1 MSSHQPQGSGSE
13 PKAQGPTRKVRKL
26 DTSMEHSQASQ
37 MTHTLQV
44 TDVSVEDSQASG
56 ADAAWL
62 QVTDE
67 ANNLGAV
74 LAGAEDPT
82 PNRAEDPTPN
92 PVDAADEDAED
103 SERLGHGDIGV
114 CRTKSNRRNSTEM
127 AVESYLYFGSGAYQ
141 KMQPAETKEPS
152 ESGLDAPKPTSDDDH
167 DLGLSENDA
176 ENSESGNDQSS
187 DEIEM
192 LNAFPKPS
200 VCEDCDGSSRTDQTK
215 LQRVA
220 SPERA
225 RWLCEMCAEIDVIKE
240 SVCIG
245 NVPSGASADI
255 LARLR
260 AISKKFE

>member
-92 PVDAADEDAED
+92 PVDAADEDSED
-103 SERLGHGDIGV
+103 SEWLGHGDIGV

-192 LNAFPKPS
+192 LNAPKPS

-220 SPERA
+220 NPGGV